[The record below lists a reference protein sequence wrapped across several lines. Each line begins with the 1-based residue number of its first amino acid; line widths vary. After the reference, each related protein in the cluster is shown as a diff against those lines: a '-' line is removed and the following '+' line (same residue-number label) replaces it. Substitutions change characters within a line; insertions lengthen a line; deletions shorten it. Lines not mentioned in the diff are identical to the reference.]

1 MRKVYL
7 VTIAVFIVLALVL
20 SQVTNVLA
28 NWECHFDSHTNKVV
42 CTDSGGNG
50 GTATPGNGA
59 NPTPGGGGDT
69 PSCNISGA
77 VPGKAVNPE
86 FHHGFRTNDF
96 LGSVLS
102 KIA

>member
-50 GTATPGNGA
+50 GTATPGNG
-59 NPTPGGGGDT
+59 
-69 PSCNISGA
+69 S
-77 VPGKAVNPE
+77 
-86 FHHGFRTNDF
+86 
-96 LGSVLS
+96 
-102 KIA
+102 